1 MKSIRAL
8 PFQWIVFSIVILAV
22 IGYYAVTEWA
32 VPLPFYDLRF
42 DPEMPYFANSLAFF
56 KGVPYSYIDHPG
68 TPVEFLGSVLLAMT
82 KFHTRA
88 REIPFFDFHI
98 AQPRVFLALA
108 HGLLALASFVTV
120 FLMTNWSVRVQG
132 RRHVVGGLAAAVS
145 FFAVY
150 PSLAFHTLKYWSH
163 NSFAFP
169 FGTTLLLL
177 LVVRLRRSDPVPM
190 GTAFAGGVLA
200 GLLASVQL
208 YFAVWVVGVAVAF
221 MLNSWFR
228 GEGWGVG
235 MQRGLV
241 SGAGAAIGFLIGFEP
256 VLHRYRDFGLWV
268 LRLIEHQGRYGG
280 GSEGITSLDQ
290 MLRNVGRLWDS
301 SGTLFIGAAFI
312 VALTIVAMRARRW
325 QVREDPGWWSA
336 CLALLLQLV
345 LLWGLIIKHPG
356 EPYLLGIAGILSVL
370 LALALTGLLSSKG
383 RIVAVGRTAVAIFLL
398 GFAGG
403 MWMALESHFHLV
415 SQVRT
420 SEEVISREIDA
431 YGRRTGLERE
441 EMTILWAYGIPSR
454 CYALRFGNSYAG
466 RALQEEIDSVCPNE
480 WEYVIWTD
488 DVRIGSNLQA
498 LQDNNDWDLL
508 FVPEAFVPPAYDNIA
523 EIKVTSAETERYGRI
538 VVVTSRRH

>member
-42 DPEMPYFANSLAFF
+42 DPEMPYFANSLALF

-68 TPVEFLGSVLLAMT
+68 TPVEVLGSVLLAMT
-82 KFHTRA
+82 KLYTRA

-98 AQPRVFLALA
+98 AHPHVFLAGA
-108 HGLLALASFVTV
+108 HGLLALASVATV
-120 FLMTNWSVRVQG
+120 FLMTIWSVRAQG
-132 RRHVVGGLAAAVS
+132 RRHLVGGLAVAVS
-145 FFAVY
+145 FYAVY

-169 FGTTLLLL
+169 LGTTLLLL
-177 LVVRLRRSDPVPM
+177 LVIRLRQSDSVPI

-208 YFAVWVVGVAVAF
+208 YFAVWVVGVAMAF

-235 MQRGLV
+235 IQRGLV
-241 SGAGAAIGFLIGFEP
+241 SGAGAAAGFFIGFEP

-268 LRLIEHQGRYGG
+268 LRLIEHQGRYGR
-280 GSEGITSLDQ
+280 GSVGITSMDQ
-290 MLRNVGRLWDS
+290 MIRNAGRLWDS
-301 SGTLFIGAAFI
+301 GGIVFIGAAFI
-312 VALTIVAMRARRW
+312 VALTLVAMRARRW
-325 QVREDPGWWSA
+325 KVREDPGWWSG
-336 CLALLLQLV
+336 CLALLLQLI

-356 EPYLLGIAGILSVL
+356 ELYLLGVAGMLPVL
-370 LALALTGLLSSKG
+370 LALALTGLLSSTG
-383 RIVAVGRTAVAIFLL
+383 RIVAVGRTAAVIFLL
-398 GFAGG
+398 GFAAG
-403 MWMALESHFHLV
+403 MWMALQSHFRSV
-415 SQVRT
+415 AQVRY
-420 SEEVISREIDA
+420 SEEVISREIEA
-431 YGRRTGLERE
+431 YGRRIGLQRG
-441 EMTILWAYGIPSR
+441 EMTILWGYGIPSR

-466 RALQEEIDSVCPNE
+466 RSLQGEIDSVCPNE
-480 WEYVIWTD
+480 WEYIIWTD
-488 DVRIGSNLQA
+488 DVQIGSKLQP
-498 LQDNNDWDLL
+498 LQDNNDWDILL
-508 FVPEAFVPPAYDNIA
+508 VPEAFVPPAYDNIG
-523 EIKVTSAETERYGRI
+523 EIKVTSAETEGYGRI